1 MKKLNNL
8 TEGNISKLLLG
19 LAIPIMGSSFLQM
32 AYGLVDMFW
41 IGRIG
46 SSAVAAIGT
55 ASFFLNLGEA
65 INSIVVMGGG
75 IKVSHSVGSKNY
87 ADSDEYIS
95 NSFILN
101 ILIAFIYILILILFK
116 DSLIDF
122 FNLNNILVEKE
133 AKIYLIIVGIGLLF
147 KFNNLLYVRIL
158 NSFGESK
165 LPFKI
170 NSVGVILNILLDP
183 LLIFGLNLGVAGAA
197 IATIFSQAVNTY
209 LFMRASRKYF
219 VIDLKINFNKI
230 LTILSMGIP
239 LGIQRILFTGFG
251 IVIGKIISLFG
262 PDAIAAQKI
271 GLQIEA
277 ISYMTVGGLYG
288 ATASFIGQNFGANK
302 PSRIVSGYKISLLI
316 ALSIG
321 IFTTIIFT
329 CFPKFL
335 MEIFVKDEKTISSGI
350 GYLRIVGISQIF
362 MCIEI
367 VTNGSF
373 NGLGQPKIPS
383 IVSVIFTS
391 LRIPLAYY
399 LIKDFGIDGVWI
411 SISSTSIIKGIITPT
426 LFYLQLKK
434 FKNYQ
439 EEICE
444 KN

>member
-170 NSVGVILNILLDP
+170 NSVGVILNIILDP

>member
-170 NSVGVILNILLDP
+170 NSVGVILNIILDP

-197 IATIFSQAVNTY
+197 IATIFSQAVNTH